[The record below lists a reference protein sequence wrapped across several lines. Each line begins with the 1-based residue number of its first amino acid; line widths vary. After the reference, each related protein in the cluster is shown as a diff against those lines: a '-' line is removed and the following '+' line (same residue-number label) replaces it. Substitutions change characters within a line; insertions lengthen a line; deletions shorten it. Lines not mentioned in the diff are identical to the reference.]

1 MNRFAFIFM
10 LFSSAALFA
19 QQVKV
24 MQFREEKFDFGT
36 VKEDG
41 GPVIHEFLFTN
52 TSGRP
57 ITIINVLA
65 SCGCTTPAWTKD
77 PVPPGKTG
85 FIQASY
91 DPRGRPGFFNKTLT
105 VTSDADTNPVILQI
119 QGIVS
124 TEGVGSEA
132 DFQTV
137 SGNWKFKSS
146 LFNMGKVYLNG
157 DPAVRDFPFL
167 NAGVDPVKVTKV
179 VAPDYI
185 TVEVTPS
192 TVDTKSSGHVKI
204 IYDGKKRNRYGHQ
217 NDNVEIHTNDELE
230 PVKSFTVYATLEDY
244 FGELKPE
251 DMAKAPRL
259 TLSTSTLD
267 MGRVRDNSTVV
278 REVTITNNGRSVLN
292 IHAAQPNCTCVSA
305 QVEKPA
311 LKPGESTT
319 MKITFDS
326 HGRKASQLKAVTLYS
341 NDPQNPV
348 QRFTFSAYVEN

>member
-1 MNRFAFIFM
+1 MNRFAFLFM
-10 LFSSAALFA
+10 LFYSGVLFA

-24 MQFREEKFDFGT
+24 MQFREEKFDFGS

-41 GPVIHEFLFTN
+41 GPVVHEFLFTN
-52 TSGRP
+52 MSSKPVT
-57 ITIINVLA
+57 ITNVQA
-65 SCGCTTPAWTKD
+65 SCGCTTPDWTRD

-105 VTSDADTNPVILQI
+105 VTSNGDANPVVLQI

-132 DFQTV
+132 DYQV
-137 SGNWKFKSS
+137 INGNWKFKSS
-146 LFNMGKVYLNG
+146 LFNMGKVHLNG

-167 NAGVDPVKVTKV
+167 NAGTKPVQVTKV
-179 VAPDYI
+179 VAPEYI
-185 TVEVTPS
+185 SVEVTPA
-192 TVDTKSSGHVKI
+192 TVGAKEQGHVKV
-204 IYDGKKRNRYGHQ
+204 IYNGKKRNRYGHQ
-217 NDNVEIHTNDELE
+217 NDNVEIHTDDEID

-259 TLSTSTLD
+259 ALSVSSVD
-267 MGRVRDNSTVV
+267 MGRVRDNAKIA
-278 REVTITNNGRSVLN
+278 RDITITNNGRSVLD
-292 IHAAQPNCTCVSA
+292 IRALQPNCTCVSA
-305 QVEKPA
+305 AVDKSV
-311 LKPGESTT
+311 LKPGESAT
-319 MKITFDS
+319 MTVTFDS
-326 HGRKASQLKAVTLYS
+326 NGRKASQQKAVTIYS